1 MNFPLLHL
9 SKRLNIAV
17 GLLAA
22 ASVLA
27 LQACGG
33 TSESH
38 EENDAQAA
46 VDTTAG
52 NDATTSADGTGST
65 DVKVGDDVESVAVPT
80 TFTPACKADTDCTGG
95 LCVAGVCVFKPGS
108 GETGGISDPFND
120 YQPSAEK
127 LEAGC
132 VDQPLAD
139 QIKGLPDIKTVTAW
153 GRVDRFGGG
162 DITADVEVDV
172 FKLEDFHP
180 EVCAGIVDS
189 DLRDACFK
197 DEAKV
202 GKPIAHALSI
212 DADQAAVDAKI
223 DVQSPKKAKELCEH
237 HLDCPNGYECQKDK
251 SEAAKVCNKAHG
263 VYAMEGVPTNTR
275 LVFRVRKHNPNSD
288 WHDSYYWDIVL
299 FSDHVDQKGAGFQPT
314 KYIGKDTYH
323 VSPTIVGQGQW
334 QLVPTTLGLGDIQD
348 GNGVVGGRI
357 RDCGNLKRGGLPIHN
372 AKIGMGVQPTGL
384 AFFNDNEDDTVPIKA
399 KAATDTLGRFAAVD
413 LPPGANRVSAA
424 VDVGGTTIKLGG
436 QDVFVIPG
444 ALTIVSLPG
453 RIPVLTK

>member
-1 MNFPLLHL
+1 MNRRFFPR
-9 SKRLNIAV
+9 SFW
-17 GLLAA
+17 LAG
-22 ASVLA
+22 LA
-27 LQACGG
+27 LGTALMATACGNS
-33 TSESH
+33 TETH
-38 EENDAQAA
+38 EDNDAQTAT
-46 VDTTAG
+46 DTTAT
-52 NDATTSADGTGST
+52 DATGLADGTTGSDAAT
-65 DVKVGDDVESVAVPT
+65 GGDTAVADVESVQVPLTYTAV
-80 TFTPACKADTDCTGG
+80 CKADGDCSAG
-95 LCVAGVCVFKPGS
+95 LCVDGVCVYKPAS
-108 GETGGISDPFND
+108 GETGNISDPFND
-120 YQPSAEK
+120 YQPSTET
-127 LEAGC
+127 LESGC

-162 DITADVEVDV
+162 DITSNVEVDV

-180 EVCAGIVDS
+180 EACAGIVDS

-197 DEAKV
+197 DDTKV
-202 GKPIAHALSI
+202 GKPLAHTISI
-212 DADQAAVDAKI
+212 DPDTAATAQI
-223 DVQSPKKAKELCEH
+223 DVKSAKGPKEVCEH
-237 HLDCPNGYECQKDK
+237 HLDCPNGYECQKSK
-251 SEAAKVCNKAHG
+251 SDAAKVCNKAHG
-263 VYAMEGVPTNTR
+263 VYALEGVPTNTR
-275 LVFRVRKHNPNSD
+275 LVFRVRKHDANAD

-299 FSDHVDQKGAGFQPT
+299 FSDHLDAKGVGTQPT
-314 KYIGKDTYH
+314 KYIGQDTYH

-372 AKIGMGVQPTGL
+372 AKIGLGVPPTGL

-424 VDVGGTTIKLGG
+424 VDVGASTLKLGS

-444 ALTIVSLPG
+444 ALTIISLPG